1 MKRLKSSL
9 FRVAIASTGIILGL
23 GVNTPIRAG
32 VLEERGDVQ
41 LSQIFMGDRPMM
53 TTYGRGT
60 ATAPA
65 DTAEIQLYING
76 TDPYAP
82 YPTDPNEPI
91 PQPENLTDSQL
102 QPIVDALIQ
111 AGVAANNIAVETN
124 TSGPPYYLSPGSAV
138 VTVKLSQPSQTLLD
152 RIKNVATEASS
163 SAGLYYNYSN
173 ETCTLE
179 NIEALEAQAR
189 GLAIEDARSR
199 IQAMAAAVGA
209 QTTQILNMAEFPS
222 FTPFS
227 TACTPP
233 LGSAGDRPEVSIEL
247 GVLMTYGVQ

>member
-1 MKRLKSSL
+1 MKRSSWFL
-9 FRVAIASTGIILGL
+9 GAIASTGMVMGL
-23 GVNTPIRAG
+23 GVDAPVRAG
-32 VLEERGDVQ
+32 VLEEQDVQ
-41 LSQIFMGDRPMM
+41 LSQIFMGDRPMI

-65 DTAEIQLYING
+65 DKAEIQLFINS

-91 PQPENLTDSQL
+91 PEPAPMTEGKL
-102 QPIVDALIQ
+102 QPVVDALVQ
-111 AGVAANNIAVETN
+111 AGVAATNITLETD
-124 TSGPPYYLSPGSAV
+124 TSGPPYYLSPGSAQI
-138 VTVKLSQPSQTLLD
+138 TVKLSQPSQTLID
-152 RIKNVATEASS
+152 RIKSVATEASS

-173 ETCTLE
+173 DTCTLE
-179 NIEALEAQAR
+179 NIKALEAQAR
-189 GLAIEDARSR
+189 SLAIEDARSR
-199 IQAMAAAVGA
+199 IQAMATAVGA
-209 QTTQILNMAEFPS
+209 RTTQILNMAEFPS

-233 LGSAGDRPEVSIEL
+233 AGSGGDRPEVSIEL